1 MLGSLYTVAGGVVIR
16 GDLRPTPLNNTVI
29 LAVGALLA
37 NLIGTT
43 GASVLLIRPFLRIN
57 AGRQNNVHLPLFFIL
72 LVSNLGGCLT
82 PLGDPPLFMGYL
94 NGVPFAW
101 TLGLWPQWLF
111 VNGVVLAVF
120 VVWDALALRREPTP
134 LASVAQ

>member
-1 MLGSLYTVAGGVVIR
+1 M
-16 GDLRPTPLNNTVI
+16 
-29 LAVGALLA
+29 
-37 NLIGTT
+37 IGTT
-43 GASVLLIRPFLRIN
+43 GVERPADPAVPPHQR
-57 AGRQNNVHLPLFFIL
+57 GRQNNVHLPLFFIF

-101 TLGLWPQWLF
+101 TLGLWRQWLF

-134 LASVAQ
+134 LAPVAMGIPFASRARSISCSWPA